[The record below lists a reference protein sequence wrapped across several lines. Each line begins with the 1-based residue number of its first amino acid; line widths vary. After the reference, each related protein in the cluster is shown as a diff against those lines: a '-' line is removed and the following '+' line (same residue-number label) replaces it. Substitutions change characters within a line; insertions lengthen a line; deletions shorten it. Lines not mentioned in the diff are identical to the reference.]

1 MKNQFFPRFILVN
14 LILSLLL
21 STTVLAALPP
31 TIDTQ
36 WQNTSM
42 VVCNIIV
49 VDNSNIATAR
59 ASITGYTGTTIDAYA
74 RLYKIKDGIG
84 TDIYYETTPEDNPY
98 SFASFGYDFTL
109 ESGATYYLILYGTV
123 SKNGVDET
131 IRKTDAVTIP

>member
-1 MKNQFFPRFILVN
+1 MKIYVSIRFILFSLVIA
-14 LILSLLL
+14 LTLS
-21 STTVLAALPP
+21 SVAFAALPP
-31 TIDTQ
+31 TTEIQ
-36 WQNTSM
+36 WENTKL

-98 SFASFGYDFTL
+98 PFASFGYDFTL

-131 IRKTDAVTIP
+131 IRETDVVTIP